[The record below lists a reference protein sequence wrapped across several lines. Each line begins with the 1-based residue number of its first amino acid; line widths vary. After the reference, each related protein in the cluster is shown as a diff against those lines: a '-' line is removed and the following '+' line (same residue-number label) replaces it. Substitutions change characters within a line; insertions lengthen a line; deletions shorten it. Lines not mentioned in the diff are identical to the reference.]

1 VASPFG
7 TILDMGCP
15 ALLAIFWREGG
26 PLDINDIYDNG
37 PTNGNTDAWT
47 INFGFIVSDSFNV
60 TQGNNTN
67 VTGMSFAAW
76 MAPGDVLDS
85 AEVSITSSLVPQVR
99 VLRLDANLGP
109 GRS

>member
-1 VASPFG
+1 
-7 TILDMGCP
+7 
-15 ALLAIFWREGG
+15 
-26 PLDINDIYDNG
+26 
-37 PTNGNTDAWT
+37 
-47 INFGFIVSDSFNV
+47 
-60 TQGNNTN
+60 
-67 VTGMSFAAW
+67 MSFAAW